1 MKTYFTECRS
11 IEDVKE
17 AYRRYAKAL
26 HPDNGGD
33 AEEFKRMQ
41 AAYTA
46 AFNRFKYTHRKE
58 DRNTAGRSKADQG
71 AYHSTKDTYNDSFT
85 AETFAKVIDSIIGLD
100 GVEIEIV
107 GSWIWLS
114 GNTYPYREQIKAA
127 GFFWSSKHK
136 KWYYSG
142 DTRKSKKHSK
152 LTFDEV
158 RALHGSH
165 EIRSPFRPKLT

>member
-1 MKTYFTECRS
+1 MTYFKDCKT

-17 AYRRYAKAL
+17 AYRKYAKAL

-41 AAYTA
+41 QAYTA
-46 AFNRFKYTHRKE
+46 AYNRYKGVHRKKAAGNTENTKKAAE
-58 DRNTAGRSKADQG
+58 DT
-71 AYHSTKDTYNDSFT
+71 HSDYTDDFS
-85 AETFAKVIDSIIGLD
+85 AEAFASIIDKIIGLD
-100 GVEIEIV
+100 GIDIEIV

-142 DTRKSKKHSK
+142 DRRKSKKHSK
-152 LTFDEV
+152 LTFEEV

-165 EIRSPFRPKLT
+165 GVTTPFRPKLT

>member
-1 MKTYFTECRS
+1 MKTYFSDCRN
-11 IEDVKE
+11 IDDVKE
-17 AYRRYAKAL
+17 AYRKYAKAL

-33 AEEFKRMQ
+33 AEEFKKMQ

-46 AFNRFKYTHRKE
+46 AYNRYKGVHRKKAAGNTENTKKAAE
-58 DRNTAGRSKADQG
+58 DT
-71 AYHSTKDTYNDSFT
+71 HSDYTDDFS
-85 AETFAKVIDSIIGLD
+85 AEAFASIIDKIIGLD
-100 GVEIEIV
+100 GIDIEIV

-114 GNTYPYREQIKAA
+114 GNTYPYKDIIKAA

-142 DTRKSKKHSK
+142 DKKKSKRHSK
-152 LTFDEV
+152 LSFDEV

-165 EIRSPFRPKLT
+165 DLKSSWRPKLT

>member
-1 MKTYFTECRS
+1 MTAYFKECKN

-17 AYRRYAKAL
+17 AYRKYAKEL

-33 AEEFKRMQ
+33 AEEFKKMQ

-46 AFNRFKYTHRKE
+46 AYNRYKGVHRKKAAGNTENTKKAAE
-58 DRNTAGRSKADQG
+58 DA
-71 AYHSTKDTYNDSFT
+71 HNDYTDDFS
-85 AETFAKVIDSIIGLD
+85 AEAFASIIDKIIGLD
-100 GVEIEIV
+100 GVEVEIV

-114 GNTYPYREQIKAA
+114 GNTYPYKETIKAA

-142 DTRKSKKHSK
+142 DTRKSKRHSK
-152 LTFDEV
+152 LSFEEV
-158 RALHGSH
+158 RALHGAH
-165 EIRSPFRPKLT
+165 EIKAPFRPRLA

>member
-1 MKTYFTECRS
+1 MTAYFKDCKCT
-11 IEDVKE
+11 EDVKE
-17 AYRRYAKAL
+17 AYRKYAKAL

-46 AFNRFKYTHRKE
+46 AFERFKYTHRKA
-58 DRNTAGRSKADQG
+58 DRNTAGNDHADD
-71 AYHSTKDTYNDSFT
+71 HSANEHYKESYT
-85 AETFAKVIDSIIGLD
+85 AEAFAKVIDSIIGLD

-114 GNTYPYREQIKAA
+114 GNTYPYREQIKEA

-142 DTRKSKKHSK
+142 DRRKSKKHSK
-152 LTFDEV
+152 LSFDEV

>member
-1 MKTYFTECRS
+1 MTAYFKDCKN

-17 AYRRYAKAL
+17 AYRKYAKAL

-46 AFNRFKYTHRKE
+46 AFERFKYTHRKE
-58 DRNTAGRSKADQG
+58 DRNTAGDDHSANNYKE
-71 AYHSTKDTYNDSFT
+71 AYT
-85 AETFAKVIDSIIGLD
+85 AEAFAKVIDSIIGLD

-114 GNTYPYREQIKAA
+114 GDTYPFREQIKAA

-136 KWYYSG
+136 KWYFSG
-142 DTRKSKKHSK
+142 DTKKSKKHSK

>member
-1 MKTYFTECRS
+1 MKNYFADCRN

-17 AYRRYAKAL
+17 AYRKYAKAL

-41 AAYTA
+41 QAYTA
-46 AFNRFKYTHRKE
+46 AYNRLRYTHRK
-58 DRNTAGRSKADQG
+58 TAGNSNDDRTTAAGS
-71 AYHSTKDTYNDSFT
+71 TYNSHNDDFT
-85 AETFAKVIDSIIGLD
+85 AEAFADVINKIIGLD
-100 GVEIEIV
+100 GVDIEIV

-114 GNTYPYREQIKAA
+114 GNTYPYKDIIKAA
-127 GFFWSSKHK
+127 GFFWSTKHK

-142 DTRKSKKHSK
+142 DKKKSKRHSK
-152 LTFDEV
+152 MSFDEV

-165 EIRSPFRPKLT
+165 DLKTSWRPKLT